1 MKFSRC
7 VPLVVGM
14 GVLGLSGL
22 IGACGALNA
31 EESPS
36 ASVSAPSNAAPSW
49 RFPEESEPREGT
61 WLIWPHEYMYGA
73 QYVTDVEDIWVRMTE
88 ALAPGEKVHIGAYDE
103 AHRQHIA
110 SLLTSRSVPSDRID
124 YLLAPTDD
132 SWARDTGPIFVKM
145 PMEFS
150 TRSWSCR

>member
-1 MKFSRC
+1 MKFSRR

-14 GVLGLSGL
+14 GLLGLSGL
-22 IGACGALNA
+22 IGVCGALNV

-36 ASVSAPSNAAPSW
+36 ASVSAPSDAAPLW

-61 WLIWPHEYMYGA
+61 WLIWPHEYTYGA

-88 ALAPGEKVHIGAYDE
+88 VLAPGEKVHIVAYDE

-110 SLLTSRSVPSDRID
+110 SLLASRSVPSDRID

-132 SWARDTGPIFVKM
+132 SWARDTGR
-145 PMEFS
+145 FS
-150 TRSWSCR
+150 